1 MSAKSNIEILANLVG
16 EPEIIEYLECCSQR
30 TLNHVERCLHSIVAA
45 DAHPSAAYQSRIRAG
60 LMDDIWSSIWEC
72 DYHDYM
78 KGLILDR
85 IVFAIQR
92 YGRHDQ
98 ELRKELRILSN
109 LWDKSSLPG
118 DLCEECEVVEDWD
131 YLYLESRYLTPEPS
145 LEAIM
150 NVVGRAV
157 HYIRTGSM
165 VGTVSA
171 REAANFFGW
180 E

>member
-1 MSAKSNIEILANLVG
+1 MSIKSYIEILSEIVG
-16 EPEIIEYLECCSQR
+16 EPEITEYLEGCSQR
-30 TLNHVERCLHSIVAA
+30 TLNHVERCLHSVVAA
-45 DAHPSAAYQSRIRAG
+45 DAHPSAAYRSRIRAG

-85 IVFAIQR
+85 IVFATQR
-92 YGRHDQ
+92 YGSHNP
-98 ELRKELRILSN
+98 ELRKELWILAN
-109 LWDKSSLPG
+109 LWDRSNILE
-118 DLCEECEVVEDWD
+118 DLYEECEVVEGWD
-131 YLYLESRYLTPEPS
+131 FPYLESHYLTPEPS
-145 LEAIM
+145 PEAIM
-150 NVVGRAV
+150 NVAGRAV

-165 VGTVSA
+165 VGTVPA

>member
-1 MSAKSNIEILANLVG
+1 MSIKSRIEVLAEIVG
-16 EPEIIEYLECCSQR
+16 EPEITRYLDGCSR
-30 TLNHVERCLHSIVAA
+30 GTLNHVERCLHSVVAA

-72 DYHDYM
+72 GYHDYM
-78 KGLILDR
+78 TGLILDR
-85 IVFAIQR
+85 IVFATQK
-92 YGRHDQ
+92 YDRHDP
-98 ELRKELRILSN
+98 ELLKELRILAN

-118 DLCEECEVVEDWD
+118 DLCEECEMVEDWD
-131 YLYLESRYLTPEPS
+131 SLYLESHYLTPNPS
-145 LEAIM
+145 PEAIM
-150 NVVGRAV
+150 NVAGRAV

-171 REAANFFGW
+171 QEATDYFGW